1 MAKQER
7 VQQHRGRADE
17 ADAEVTNPDVTNAE
31 LAEKTDDV
39 LADIDDVLADQLDDE
54 LLADID
60 DALEE
65 NAEEF
70 VNNYVQAG
78 GE

>member
-1 MAKQER
+1 MAQER
-7 VQQHRGRADE
+7 VQKRRGKVREEEAESGAAKAGSEVAEKADE
-17 ADAEVTNPDVTNAE
+17 T
-31 LAEKTDDV
+31 
-39 LADIDDVLADQLDDE
+39 LADIDDVLEDQLDAE